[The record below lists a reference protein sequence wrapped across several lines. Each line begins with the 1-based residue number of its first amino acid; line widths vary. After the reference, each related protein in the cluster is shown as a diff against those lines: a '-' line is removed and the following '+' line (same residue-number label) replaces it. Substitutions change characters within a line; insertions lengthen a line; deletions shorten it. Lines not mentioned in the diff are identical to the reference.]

1 VLEVH
6 DDGEGRTPA
15 RPGTEPGP
23 PEGERSLAANRAQPA
38 VHSPG
43 GSGSGLGLRLV
54 RALVDEE
61 LGGQFTLA
69 IRPGKGSLATATI
82 PGKE

>member
-1 VLEVH
+1 VA
-6 DDGEGRTPA
+6 DDGSANLATALPRGPGPEAEAA
-15 RPGTEPGP
+15 RPG
-23 PEGERSLAANRAQPA
+23 
-38 VHSPG
+38 
-43 GSGSGLGLRLV
+43 GLGLRLV

-82 PGKE
+82 PGKA